1 MQYNLNEQI
10 EAKIKQAE
18 SNLKK
23 SHQQYL
29 EDIAG
34 IKIMMPED
42 KRYLINELAAETDRL
57 HERIIRYAGI
67 YLRPYVTRHI
77 RSLMALDKIA
87 ANDSPRK
94 KQHTA

>member
-42 KRYLINELAAETDRL
+42 KRYLIDELTAAIERT
-57 HERIIRYAGI
+57 HERILRHAGI
-67 YLRPYVTRHI
+67 NLRPFVTRHI

-87 ANDSPRK
+87 ANDFPRK

>member
-34 IKIMMPED
+34 IKIIMPED
-42 KRYLINELAAETDRL
+42 KRYLIDELTAAIERT
-57 HERIIRYAGI
+57 HERILRHAGI
-67 YLRPYVTRHI
+67 HLRPFVTWHI

>member
-34 IKIMMPED
+34 IKIIMPED
-42 KRYLINELAAETDRL
+42 KRYLIDELTAAIERT
-57 HERIIRYAGI
+57 HERILRHAGI
-67 YLRPYVTRHI
+67 HLRPFVTRHI

>member
-42 KRYLINELAAETDRL
+42 KRYLIDELTAAIERT
-57 HERIIRYAGI
+57 HERILRHACIH
-67 YLRPYVTRHI
+67 LRPFVTRHI